1 MRVIN
6 LVTIK
11 AGVVDNIESFAVWEE
26 QLSDDVVKVAEKRFL
41 EIAKELGWNPEEE
54 DEMTEEELLDNGYYE
69 CETGTWDSIC
79 ITWSDVD

>member
-1 MRVIN
+1 MRIIN

-41 EIAKELGWNPEEE
+41 EIAKELGWNPDDHYCDNE
-54 DEMTEEELLDNGYYE
+54 DDLLSEGYYE

-79 ITWSDVD
+79 ITWSDVN

>member
-26 QLSDDVVKVAEKRFL
+26 QLVQDVVDAAEKRFL
-41 EIAKELGWNPEEE
+41 EIAKELGWDENEE
-54 DEMTEEELLDNGYYE
+54 DGISEEQILEDGYFE

-79 ITWSDVD
+79 ISWSDVD